1 MKKNNKMNKTE
12 FLTFRI
18 PEEAL
23 SKYNM
28 IWDEFNEVLPCG
40 VSRTYVLKALLVMG
54 METWEKQ
61 KGFPKSR

>member
-1 MKKNNKMNKTE
+1 MKKNKKMNKTE
-12 FLTFRI
+12 FLTIRI
-18 PEEAL
+18 PEEV
-23 SKYNM
+23 KREYDK

-54 METWEKQ
+54 METWAKQ